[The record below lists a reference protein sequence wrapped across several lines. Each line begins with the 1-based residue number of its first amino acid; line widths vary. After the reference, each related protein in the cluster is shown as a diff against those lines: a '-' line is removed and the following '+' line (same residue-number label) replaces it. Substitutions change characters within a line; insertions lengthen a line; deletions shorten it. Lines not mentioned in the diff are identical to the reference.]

1 MKSDKSNRDKQ
12 MAAHLKAQGY
22 PHGRR
27 KSSTLCPP
35 SPKFTDIGSAA
46 FRRRVAKGRAPSA

>member
-12 MAAHLKAQGY
+12 MAAHLKATGY

-27 KSSTLCPP
+27 RSSTLAPP
-35 SPKFTDIGSAA
+35 VPNRDDVGSAA
-46 FRRRVAKGRAPSA
+46 QRRRVAKGRV